1 MWVNMEQ
8 HTDSILSH
16 LLDDLASRVVAKM
29 AFDRLDKSPDT
40 AAARLLDVR
49 SAAAY
54 LSVTEHSIRHQVAK
68 GQLPVVR
75 RGSRVFVDRR
85 DLDRQI
91 DANKETLTV
100 Q

>member
-1 MWVNMEQ
+1 MIPT
-8 HTDSILSH
+8 TDSILSH
-16 LLDDLASRVVAKM
+16 LLDDLADRVVAKM
-29 AFDRLDKSPDT
+29 TFDRIQKSPE
-40 AAARLLDVR
+40 AAARLFDV
-49 SAAAY
+49 SAAAQY
-54 LSVTEHSIRHQVAK
+54 LSVTEHSIRHQIKK

-91 DANKETLTV
+91 DQNKETTL

>member
-1 MWVNMEQ
+1 MEQ
-8 HTDSILSH
+8 QTDSILSH
-16 LLDDLASRVVAKM
+16 LLDDLAARVVAKM
-29 AFDRLDKSPDT
+29 VYDRIQQSPET
-40 AAARLLDVR
+40 SAARLLDVR
-49 SAAAY
+49 SAAEY
-54 LSVTEHSIRHQVAK
+54 LSVTEHSIRHQIAK

-91 DANKETLTV
+91 DQSKATAI